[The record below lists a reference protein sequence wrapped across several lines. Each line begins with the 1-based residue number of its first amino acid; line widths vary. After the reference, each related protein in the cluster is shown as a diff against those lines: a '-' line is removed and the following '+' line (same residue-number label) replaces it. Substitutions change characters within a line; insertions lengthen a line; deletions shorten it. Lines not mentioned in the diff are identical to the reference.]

1 MKYSQGQAACSC
13 TGEPGEREGRLGVV
27 CESGL
32 GRLVFIDIACS
43 NAVGEL
49 AFMALNLW
57 MIVNWQ
63 VCARKKSWLT
73 LRKCPSIYIK

>member
-1 MKYSQGQAACSC
+1 MIISLDRYPLFFTIKYSQGQATCSC
-13 TGEPGEREGRLGVV
+13 TEETGEREGRVGVV

-32 GRLVFIDIACS
+32 GRLVFIDTACS

-57 MIVNWQ
+57 MTV
-63 VCARKKSWLT
+63 S
-73 LRKCPSIYIK
+73 